1 MSRIQ
6 EFDYS
11 VNLLRAIIWQYDK
24 SPNLFSLV
32 QRKQDWYNTEHAL
45 FWESWYDDVFNLLT
59 ANEFG
64 LAVWALILDVPTFAD
79 NGASPSDYP
88 AFGFDPYGESF
99 TNGNFA
105 TGGSGIVLPIDER
118 RALLRLRWHQITTDG
133 SIPSLNA
140 AIADVFGPGAGYI
153 VDNNDMTID
162 YNFVTPISAPLQAV
176 LETLDVLPR
185 PAGVQV
191 TIVNP

>member
-1 MSRIQ
+1 MKRIQ

-11 VNLLRAIIWQYDK
+11 VDLLKAIIWQYDK
-24 SPNLFSLV
+24 SPNLFALV
-32 QRKQDWYNTEHAL
+32 QEKQDWYNTEHTS
-45 FWESWYDDVFNLLT
+45 FWQDWYRDVFNLRT

-88 AFGFDPYGESF
+88 AFGFNPYGENF

-105 TGGSGIVLPIDER
+105 TGGSGLVLPLEER
-118 RALLRLRWHQITTDG
+118 RALLRLRLHQITTDG

-140 AIADVFGPGAGYI
+140 AIADVFGAGAGYI
-153 VDNNDMTID
+153 VDNNDMTIE
-162 YNFVTPISAPLQAV
+162 YTFVTPISAPLQMV

-185 PAGVQV
+185 PAGVSV
-191 TIVNP
+191 DIVNL